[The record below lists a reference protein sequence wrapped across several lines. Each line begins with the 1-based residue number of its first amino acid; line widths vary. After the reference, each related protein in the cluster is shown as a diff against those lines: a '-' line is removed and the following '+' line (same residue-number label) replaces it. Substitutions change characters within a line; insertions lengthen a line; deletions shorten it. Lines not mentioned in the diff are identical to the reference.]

1 MNKKIITSVAI
12 LAMGITAQAQVV
24 WDMPS
29 NYAGMNFVPAI
40 FTSNNKATL
49 QLFDDGAG
57 SGKAHFY
64 IYDENCQLSK
74 HFPKATQTQKVE
86 TYTEEAFVTP
96 TAAKYQH
103 PPYFSPVY
111 DSNGQKMT
119 AASQAEMIEKLQNK
133 DRYSCNAFTDLD
145 GNPGCYYTN
154 HPYYKDFYLED
165 VFGQAYP
172 KNFYRIN
179 EDGYVYNASSVSYAP
194 VFDELSAEWQ
204 KVEGSSEWH
213 ELSLGRPFHPDY
225 IDADQLLNVNG
236 IVCTQTLFND
246 DDKWEYCVPHIGS
259 VSTVYNNNETYSMT
273 SDNKVKISRR
283 VNNVPYYD
291 GVAIYNE
298 DGQLVQTI
306 NLGSETTEVNCNEI
320 FFEKMFKL
328 NGKLYLDF
336 SYRLGV
342 GDYYK
347 VLYLYDKSTTSV
359 KEVARAK
366 SVAPFITANGNAI
379 NVNIM
384 ESDGDSNA
392 VLVNTSGQTMAT
404 SHIASGSTSTTI
416 NTASVPKGIY
426 NVAVV
431 KGGNVTRPQKIVL
444 K

>member
-1 MNKKIITSVAI
+1 
-12 LAMGITAQAQVV
+12 
-24 WDMPS
+24 
-29 NYAGMNFVPAI
+29 
-40 FTSNNKATL
+40 
-49 QLFDDGAG
+49 
-57 SGKAHFY
+57 
-64 IYDENCQLSK
+64 
-74 HFPKATQTQKVE
+74 
-86 TYTEEAFVTP
+86 
-96 TAAKYQH
+96 
-103 PPYFSPVY
+103 
-111 DSNGQKMT
+111 
-119 AASQAEMIEKLQNK
+119 
-133 DRYSCNAFTDLD
+133 
-145 GNPGCYYTN
+145 
-154 HPYYKDFYLED
+154 
-165 VFGQAYP
+165 
-172 KNFYRIN
+172 
-179 EDGYVYNASSVSYAP
+179 
-194 VFDELSAEWQ
+194 
-204 KVEGSSEWH
+204 
-213 ELSLGRPFHPDY
+213 
-225 IDADQLLNVNG
+225 
-236 IVCTQTLFND
+236 
-246 DDKWEYCVPHIGS
+246 
-259 VSTVYNNNETYSMT
+259 MT

-431 KGGNVTRPQKIVL
+431 KGGNVTRAQKIVL